1 MRRTTDYIPLPMS
14 MTIYDGKKTT
24 GIAYTYDL
32 DGNMISGIGKIG
44 TKNIETYY
52 DNCKYQSKRHGIKMK
67 NWLIALCLL
76 LFESLIL
83 GCFAERLTEYTII
96 TGTIYDKANYFL
108 DYRRLD
114 QWKQFPEVIDVEY
127 FNDIGI
133 SNVATEN
140 YRVRLKTALGAQVI
154 GFKEKEPLI
163 IIIYYSDLRIVIEIE
178 RTSDKVI
185 SILYN
190 GERYTKNE
198 EGYYINGIDLLELKS
213 GIKEEQVIESISE
226 SEQNF
231 ELLLNRLCQEEEKK
245 KVYAMVGYGIV
256 AIAILILLIGHTIK
270 VKNNSLINSNS
281 DSD

>member
-1 MRRTTDYIPLPMS
+1 
-14 MTIYDGKKTT
+14 
-24 GIAYTYDL
+24 
-32 DGNMISGIGKIG
+32 
-44 TKNIETYY
+44 
-52 DNCKYQSKRHGIKMK
+52 MK

-76 LFESLIL
+76 LFEILIF

-213 GIKEEQVIESISE
+213 GIKEEHVIESISE